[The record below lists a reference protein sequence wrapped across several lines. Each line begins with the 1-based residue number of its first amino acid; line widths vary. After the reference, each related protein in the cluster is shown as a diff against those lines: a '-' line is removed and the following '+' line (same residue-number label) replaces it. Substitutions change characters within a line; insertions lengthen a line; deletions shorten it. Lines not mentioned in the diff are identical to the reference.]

1 MVYKTTACLGGL
13 AMAQYRGL
21 QARAGTRWAVLGAAV
36 AAGAMLLSATSAAA
50 QGCTREDLQDTV
62 DDYIDAQQ
70 AADPIKMHMNLWV
83 DYNEQMQNATMST
96 GIMSKGLKI
105 DFH

>member
-1 MVYKTTACLGGL
+1 
-13 AMAQYRGL
+13 MALFRGL
-21 QARAGTRWAVLGAAV
+21 QARAGTARWATLGGAV

-50 QGCTREDLQDTV
+50 QGCDRQDMQDTV

-83 DYNEQMQNATMST
+83 DYNEQMQNSTMST
-96 GIMSKGLKI
+96 GLMSKPNPKYAKKAK
-105 DFH
+105 